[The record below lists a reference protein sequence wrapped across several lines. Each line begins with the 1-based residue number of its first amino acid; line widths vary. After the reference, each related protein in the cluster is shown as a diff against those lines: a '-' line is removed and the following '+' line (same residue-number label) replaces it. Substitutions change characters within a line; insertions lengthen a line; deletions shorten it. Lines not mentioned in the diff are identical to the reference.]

1 MANISIETKKFTQLP
16 TTQSLTDSSLM
27 LARDVAG
34 VKTIQ
39 FSDLRAQLQGQTY
52 VQDLKSKNIFYA
64 TIEQGAVTSNGG
76 EQSKA
81 DVIRSQYNSVSAST
95 TYAISWT
102 NAFWMSAYY
111 FDSSKTIISYEF
123 VLDPEGTSAS
133 FTTPATCSYV
143 RFNFGKSN
151 GSDITPSN
159 ISNIQL
165 ELGDTATSYVPFS
178 LDTVG
183 LTNRRFVQDWESKN
197 IIDML
202 SLGQG
207 EIDASTGDVYASTTR
222 LRSGYCSVE
231 DNTDYTLSFSP
242 NTITIIRVF
251 CYNSAKEY
259 LSAIYKATA
268 SGCTFTTPSNCA
280 YVRFNFF
287 KGTGSETI
295 VPSDITNL
303 QLEQGTSSSTYVPY
317 AIDNVEL
324 TRFKQN
330 KLGVTRVQFERT
342 INANS
347 DTAFSP
353 SDILT
358 QAGLP
363 NAKALIII
371 PEGTRPKDSW
381 TEVHPVMFYLAT
393 SGTWGVHNYGT
404 GGVAIVDF
412 ILVYDSYLYS

>member
-76 EQSKA
+76 EQSKT

-95 TYAISWT
+95 AYAISWT
-102 NAFWMSAYY
+102 NAFWVSAYY

-123 VLDPEGTSAS
+123 VLDTEGTSAS
-133 FTTPATCSYV
+133 FTTPSTCSYV

-165 ELGDTATSYVPFS
+165 ELGDTVTSYVPYA
-178 LDTVG
+178 
-183 LTNRRFVQDWESKN
+183 
-197 IIDML
+197 M
-202 SLGQG
+202 
-207 EIDASTGDVYASTTR
+207 DV
-222 LRSGYCSVE
+222 VE
-231 DNTDYTLSFSP
+231 
-242 NTITIIRVF
+242 
-251 CYNSAKEY
+251 
-259 LSAIYKATA
+259 
-268 SGCTFTTPSNCA
+268 
-280 YVRFNFF
+280 
-287 KGTGSETI
+287 
-295 VPSDITNL
+295 ITN
-303 QLEQGTSSSTYVPY
+303 Y
-317 AIDNVEL
+317 
-324 TRFKQN
+324 KQN
-330 KLGVTRVQFERT
+330 KLGVKRVEFERT